1 MTGSGVGYDPII
13 EGKRYTFGVS
23 GKLYKSN
30 VLLYDHQ
37 TESLW
42 SQILTEAVTGPKTGT
57 ALKTFP
63 VVETTWR
70 SWKKQH
76 PDTLVLSLNTGY
88 SRNYDWDPYGIN
100 AERVLGVISEGE
112 RKAYSFNELKKVRR
126 LPIQDRLGKQI
137 VFIHFEK
144 ETEKA
149 WATDASG
156 EYVESFLSYLRAW
169 RSFYPDTKEFKA
181 K

>member
-1 MTGSGVGYDPII
+1 M
-13 EGKRYTFGVS
+13 
-23 GKLYKSN
+23 
-30 VLLYDHQ
+30 LLYDHQ
-37 TESLW
+37 TGSLW

-88 SRNYDWDPYGIN
+88 ARAYDVDPYGIR
-100 AERVLGVISEGE
+100 AERALGVISRGE
-112 RKAYSFNELKKVRR
+112 TKAYSFQELKRVKKF
-126 LPIQDRLGKQI
+126 PIQDRVGNRTL
-137 VFIHFEK
+137 FIYFEK
-144 ETEKA
+144 EAEKA
-149 WATDASG
+149 WVTDAAG
-156 EYVESFLSYLRAW
+156 QYVGSFLTHLRAW
-169 RSFYPDTKEFKA
+169 KSFYPDTKIFQA

>member
-57 ALKTFP
+57 TLKTFP

-88 SRNYDWDPYGIN
+88 SRNYNRDPYGIN
-100 AERVLGVISEGE
+100 AERALGVISKGE
-112 RKAYSFNELKKVRR
+112 RKAYSFTELKKVKRF
-126 LPIQDRLGKQI
+126 PIRDQLGKEI
-137 VFIHFEK
+137 VLVHFER

-149 WATDASG
+149 WATDEAG
-156 EYVESFLSYLRAW
+156 EYVESFLTYLRAW
-169 RSFYPDTKEFKA
+169 KSFYPDSKEFTA